1 MEMLTSPFLKTCS
14 LITYS
19 TNVFPEFYNPWG
31 LDPNPMSVMVDG
43 VFINVSFWD
52 TGNFWIPFLHIN
64 CLYIFPIL

>member
-52 TGNFWIPFLHIN
+52 TGNF
-64 CLYIFPIL
+64 